1 MTKEEL
7 VDIIM
12 EEISNDPCDYTYFV
26 EECVRQHLMS
36 KPIEIL
42 MEEWQIKIWW
52 GEKMI
57 ITSKIFETLNKK
69 CPKIKINSES
79 GAETMMLY
87 ILHRIV
93 LEKKI

>member
-42 MEEWQIKIWW
+42 MEEWQIKIW
-52 GEKMI
+52 
-57 ITSKIFETLNKK
+57 
-69 CPKIKINSES
+69 
-79 GAETMMLY
+79 
-87 ILHRIV
+87 
-93 LEKKI
+93 